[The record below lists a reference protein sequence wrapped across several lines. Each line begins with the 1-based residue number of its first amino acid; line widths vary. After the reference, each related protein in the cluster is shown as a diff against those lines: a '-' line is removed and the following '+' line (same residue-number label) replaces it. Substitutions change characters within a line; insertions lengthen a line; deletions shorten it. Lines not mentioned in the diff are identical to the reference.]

1 MPGVIQIDG
10 GVLVVG
16 VSIDRVVGGL
26 SGLPGMVSR
35 RAPAVLGGGCNCIF
49 VCNDLGN
56 DLGGM
61 NPSLGGGS
69 GGAGGFLIIQA
80 EA

>member
-1 MPGVIQIDG
+1 MDV
-10 GVLVVG
+10 VVVG
-16 VSIDRVVGGL
+16 VDRTTVEGL
-26 SGLPGMVSR
+26 SGLPGIVSS
-35 RAPAVLGGGCNCIF
+35 RAPAVLGGGDCNCVF
-49 VCNDLGN
+49 VFNDLGN

>member
-1 MPGVIQIDG
+1 MNV
-10 GVLVVG
+10 VVVVVVG
-16 VSIDRVVGGL
+16 VDCTIVKGL
-26 SGLPGMVSR
+26 SGLPGIVSR
-35 RAPAVLGGGCNCIF
+35 RAPAVLGGGGDCNCMF
-49 VCNDLGN
+49 VFNDLGN

-61 NPSLGGGS
+61 NPSLSGGS